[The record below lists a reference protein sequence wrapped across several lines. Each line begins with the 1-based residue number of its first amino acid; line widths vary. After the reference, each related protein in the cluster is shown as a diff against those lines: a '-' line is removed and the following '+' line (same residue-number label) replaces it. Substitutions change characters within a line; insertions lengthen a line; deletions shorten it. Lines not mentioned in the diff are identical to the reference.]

1 MVGAHDTHAPE
12 ALPAGVHGWTA
23 PAMMRLF
30 LAYLADGRIRLD
42 GLTTTVAGEDAA
54 AAYTLIARERGRV
67 LGVELGQCRS
77 VGALPGS
84 AEHQLGCKMLLAQQ
98 AILAQAL
105 QQNGI
110 GGPRGAAPLL
120 QFPPDNPQGHL
131 LCGVRRHDAAWLRRD
146 TSRRAAVIDVP
157 LMTCFDPISCM

>member
-54 AAYTLIARERGRV
+54 EAYALIDRERGRV

-110 GGPRGAAPLL
+110 ACGPPPPPSPSPL
-120 QFPPDNPQGHL
+120 
-131 LCGVRRHDAAWLRRD
+131 RD
-146 TSRRAAVIDVP
+146 ERRAPGSRCEQRPDRAAAARTSGGSALPEARVAP
-157 LMTCFDPISCM
+157 PWRGWGAGS